1 MELELTEL
9 TDKELVER
17 IKEGSEQHFN
27 ILYNRYFKR
36 VYNFTYQ
43 KVRDHGETEELVQ
56 EIFYCVFTSL
66 KNFEGRSALLSWIY
80 GIMKNN
86 INSYFRRSRPPQ
98 VLFEEVEASGLRTV
112 RAMSNDGPDF
122 QLEMKEAA
130 TTFNRVLD
138 SLTELQYQMFAMRHL
153 DNLSIEEIAS
163 RTRRSKDAVK
173 SNLYRI
179 KKMLSPGAEK
189 EKKLAWA

>member
-1 MELELTEL
+1 MDLTEL
-9 TDKELVER
+9 SDKELVER

-27 ILYNRYFKR
+27 VLYNRYFKR

-66 KNFEGRSALLSWIY
+66 KNFEGRSTLLSWIY

-86 INSYFRRSRPPQ
+86 INNFFRRTRPPQ

-112 RAMSNDGPDF
+112 RATMSYGPDF
-122 QLEMKEAA
+122 QLELKEAA
-130 TTFNRVLD
+130 MSFHRILD
-138 SLTELQYQMFAMRHL
+138 SLTDAQYEMFAMRHL
-153 DNLSIEEIAS
+153 ENLSIGEIAS
-163 RTRRSKDAVK
+163 RTSRSKDAVK

-179 KKMLSPGAEK
+179 KRMLSPGAEK